1 MANSVKELT
10 AMGSNV
16 DIGISHENRQAV
28 AKALGQ
34 LLADEHV
41 LYIKTRNYHWNV
53 TGMFFAP
60 LHELFEEQYTEMATF
75 IDDIAE
81 RIRSLGFFSPGSMDD
96 FREMSRLVE
105 TGHLDGNAEKML
117 KNLLRDHET
126 IIQILRHDQE
136 AAVEKYKD
144 DGTNDFLIALM
155 EAHEKMAWM
164 LRAHLNG
171 A

>member
-1 MANSVKELT
+1 MATSVKELT
-10 AMGSNV
+10 AIGSNV
-16 DIGISHENRQAV
+16 DIGIDHDERQVV

-53 TGMFFAP
+53 TGMFFKP

-81 RIRSLGFFSPGSMDD
+81 RIRSLGFFSPGSLDD
-96 FREMSRLVE
+96 FRGMARLVE
-105 TGHLDGNAEKML
+105 TGHLNGDAEKMV

-126 IIQILRHDQE
+126 VIQILRHDQE
-136 AAVEKYKD
+136 VAQQKGD
-144 DGTNDFLIALM
+144 DGTNDFLIGLM

-164 LRAHLNG
+164 LRAHLG
-171 A
+171 EA